1 MLLYPKKIVLLM
13 CICTV
18 PTMNCLVSVYSKVY
32 LETEDE
38 SWSARPTKNLMR
50 RLHSQDSARWIAAFD
65 GGRISVG
72 DPVSSF
78 TSSDA
83 LFVPSWFLEFIGL
96 EDGAQVELAFEKSEA
111 LPKATRLSFK
121 VIGDIPGDVDV
132 RDLLEEPLSQLGVLE
147 VGQMIPIPIIDGL
160 LLLQECEPENV
171 VFLDGEADL
180 EIENESRVTTPSASS
195 DSDSAAASQQ
205 TLDQD
210 YQTPFTQV
218 EEIDFSSMLPP
229 TTPAPSGFVP
239 FQGVGRRLGGR

>member
-1 MLLYPKKIVLLM
+1 
-13 CICTV
+13 
-18 PTMNCLVSVYSKVY
+18 MNCLVTVYSKLY

-72 DPVSSF
+72 DPVNTF

-83 LFVPSWFLEFIGL
+83 LFVPSWFLDTLGL

-121 VIGDIPGDVDV
+121 VIGDIPADMDV

-147 VGQMIPIPIIDGL
+147 VGQMIPIPILEGTM
-160 LLLQECEPENV
+160 LLLQECEPDNV

-180 EIENESRVTTPSASS
+180 EIENDSPSSAPSS
-195 DSDSAAASQQ
+195 AHAEQE
-205 TLDQD
+205 
-210 YQTPFTQV
+210 TQIQPPPQ
-218 EEIDFSSMLPP
+218 EIDFSSMLSLPAP
-229 TTPAPSGFVP
+229 TPSGFVP

>member
-1 MLLYPKKIVLLM
+1 
-13 CICTV
+13 
-18 PTMNCLVSVYSKVY
+18 MNCLVTVYSKLY

-72 DPVSSF
+72 DPVNTF

-83 LFVPSWFLEFIGL
+83 LFVPSWFLETLGL
-96 EDGAQVELAFEKSEA
+96 EDGAQVDLLFEKSEA

-121 VIGDIPGDVDV
+121 VIGDIPADLDV

-147 VGQMIPIPIIDGL
+147 VGQMIPIPILEGTM
-160 LLLQECEPENV
+160 LLLQECEPDNI

-180 EIENESRVTTPSASS
+180 EIEN
-195 DSDSAAASQQ
+195 DSVPQEQAASAAAQAQ
-205 TLDQD
+205 EGQAQEGQVPLPNPE
-210 YQTPFTQV
+210 YAPFTQD
-218 EEIDFSSMLPP
+218 IDFSSMLPP
-229 TTPAPSGFVP
+229 SSPAPSGFVP
-239 FQGVGRRLGGR
+239 FSGIGRTLGGR

>member
-1 MLLYPKKIVLLM
+1 
-13 CICTV
+13 
-18 PTMNCLVSVYSKVY
+18 MNCLVQVYSKLY

-50 RLHSQDSARWIAAFD
+50 RLHSQDSVRWIATFD

-72 DPVSSF
+72 DPINTF

-83 LFVPSWFLEFIGL
+83 LFVPSWFLDSIGL
-96 EDGAQVELAFEKSEA
+96 EDGAEIELAFEKSED

-121 VIGDIPGDVDV
+121 VIGDIPADLDV

-147 VGQMIPIPIIDGL
+147 VGQMIPVPILEGTM
-160 LLLQECEPENV
+160 LLLQECEPDNV

-180 EIENESRVTTPSASS
+180 EIEN
-195 DSDSAAASQQ
+195 DSPALPEEGKGQAQEQQ
-205 TLDQD
+205 VPTFIPQ
-210 YQTPFTQV
+210 
-218 EEIDFSSMLPP
+218 EIDFSSMLPP
-229 TTPAPSGFVP
+229 SAPAPSGFVP

>member
-1 MLLYPKKIVLLM
+1 
-13 CICTV
+13 
-18 PTMNCLVSVYSKVY
+18 MNCLVTVYSKLY

-72 DPVSSF
+72 DPVSTF

-83 LFVPSWFLEFIGL
+83 LFVPSWFLDTLGL
-96 EDGAQVELAFEKSEA
+96 NDGAQVDLAFEKSEA

-121 VIGDIPGDVDV
+121 VIGDIPADMDV

-147 VGQMIPIPIIDGL
+147 VGQMIPVPILEGTM

-180 EIENESRVTTPSASS
+180 EIENETVATPVEEE
-195 DSDSAAASQQ
+195 AAPLEEEEQA
-205 TLDQD
+205 
-210 YQTPFTQV
+210 QV
-218 EEIDFSSMLPP
+218 PVFIPQEIDFSSMLSLPAP
-229 TTPAPSGFVP
+229 TPSGFVP
-239 FQGVGRRLGGR
+239 FSGVGRTLGGDKGRTLGGDGRTLGGR

>member
-1 MLLYPKKIVLLM
+1 
-13 CICTV
+13 
-18 PTMNCLVSVYSKVY
+18 MNCLVQVYSKVY

-72 DPVSSF
+72 DPVNTF

-83 LFVPSWFLEFIGL
+83 LFVPSWFLDTLGL
-96 EDGAQVELAFEKSEA
+96 EDGSEIELAFEKSEG

-121 VIGDIPGDVDV
+121 VIGDIPADIDV
-132 RDLLEEPLSQLGVLE
+132 RDLLEGPLSQLGVLE

-160 LLLQECEPENV
+160 LLLQECEPENI
-171 VFLDGEADL
+171 VFLDGEANL
-180 EIENESRVTTPSASS
+180 EIENDTAASAA
-195 DSDSAAASQQ
+195 SAAASAATQQ
-205 TLDQD
+205 EKEKEQEFQFKEQD
-210 YQTPFTQV
+210 TPLTQDD
-218 EEIDFSSMLPP
+218 IDFSSMLPP
-229 TTPAPSGFVP
+229 LTSTSTTSSGFVP